1 MYQGSY
7 VTVKVHK
14 RARVHHASPANRIR
28 ALRRRSQPEW
38 RLPYEGVSQRINLAA
53 CQATRQGLGGI
64 RQYPWPDIA
73 KRLLRS
79 MVEALP
85 LWLRR
90 RAWRWILASWVGP
103 GLMSS
108 SATPTLTGSLAVN

>member
-53 CQATRQGLGGI
+53 CQATGRNTAVPVARHRQAPPALDG
-64 RQYPWPDIA
+64 
-73 KRLLRS
+73 RS
-79 MVEALP
+79 V
-85 LWLRR
+85 
-90 RAWRWILASWVGP
+90 
-103 GLMSS
+103 
-108 SATPTLTGSLAVN
+108 TSLAAKACLAVDTGVMGGARVDVLFSY